1 MTLEELNQSKQDLAL
16 RKRELTKN
24 MNNILEANII
34 SSKGKNRV
42 LNSIAGFPDNIK
54 RLTDGH
60 EAALVTILFEIKNTQ
75 IAMFT
80 IQSAIDQQGDTNGI

>member
-1 MTLEELNQSKQDLAL
+1 MTLEELNQAKEDLAL

-24 MNNILEANII
+24 MNVILDANII

-42 LNSIAGFPDNIK
+42 LQSIAGFPDSVK
-54 RLTDGH
+54 KLTDGH
-60 EAALVTILFEIKNTQ
+60 ESALVTILFEIKNVQ

-80 IQSAIDQQGDTNGI
+80 IQSAIDQKGDTHGI